1 MTQAPASANA
11 YASLSLA
18 QLIGL
23 NLARLYAWLVRF
35 EASGQ
40 SHIPTDIAS
49 MVFATDAMVHAFIRL
64 LASEQLERAG
74 FVLAARAMRDISN
87 YSLGPKGGTERSS
100 WGHEQSEGAAD
111 PRSRGASASTQKKR
125 AKGPPERS
133 SRRHEKAALSA
144 LYADETFARANKNAE
159 GAADPR
165 SRGASAS
172 TGSDLLAR
180 LETTIETFERAE
192 TLASD
197 LARIILCAWCYLC
210 PETRRAKAFRPGK
223 TNRPVPAFLGA
234 DLHLMDPWPPPDP
247 PGPGLA
253 HFCGR

>member
-40 SHIPTDIAS
+40 SHIPTDIAN

-87 YSLGPKGGTERSS
+87 CSRGPKGHIE
-100 WGHEQSEGAAD
+100 
-111 PRSRGASASTQKKR
+111 R
-125 AKGPPERS
+125 AKGFSICSRAPQGCTERS

-165 SRGASAS
+165 SRGASAI

-223 TNRPVPAFLGA
+223 ANHPVPACLGA
-234 DLHLMDPWPPPDP
+234 DLHTVDPWPPPNP
-247 PGPGLA
+247 PSSGLA